1 MISMYDHDEHEEN
14 MGKTPVDL
22 EIKLDVVFIYL
33 TLKIKDLIKLIQV
46 LLKHLQVMPIF
57 DIGPEKRNFY
67 A

>member
-1 MISMYDHDEHEEN
+1 MISMYDQDEHEVN

-33 TLKIKDLIKLIQV
+33 TFKIKDLIKLIHV

-57 DIGPEKRNFY
+57 CEFVCLI
-67 A
+67 